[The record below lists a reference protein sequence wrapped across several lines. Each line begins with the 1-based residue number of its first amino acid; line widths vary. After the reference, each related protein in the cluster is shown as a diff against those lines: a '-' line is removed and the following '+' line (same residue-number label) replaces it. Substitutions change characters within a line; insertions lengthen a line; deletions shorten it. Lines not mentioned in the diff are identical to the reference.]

1 MQQNELEYCQGLVER
16 ITFYS
21 EESGFCVLRVK
32 AKGRRELVTVTA
44 KAAAIHSGEY
54 IECGGNWVNDRKFGL
69 QFKAVWMKSA
79 QPSTLEGIERY
90 LGSGLIRGIGPFF
103 AKKLVQAF
111 RNDIFDVID
120 REPERLLLLPGI
132 GPKKVEQITT
142 AWTEQK
148 AIREIMVF
156 LQSYGVGT
164 ARAVRIYKTYKDDA
178 IRLIKENPYRLADDI
193 HGIGFKTA
201 DDLAMKMGIAKD
213 SLQRARA
220 GVIHVVREMCNE
232 GHCAVEVDALVKKA
246 VELLEIPESII
257 KQAIYQ
263 EKEQEQLIAESI
275 DDKACL
281 YIDKLYYAEVGVAN
295 QIKRLKQGIPVW
307 ERIDA
312 EKAMAWVQN
321 QTKLVLSE
329 SQQEAVK
336 LAISN
341 KVLCITGGPG
351 VGKTTIIRSII
362 AIVRAKKA
370 RVCLCAPTGRA
381 AKRLS
386 ESTGIE
392 AKTIHRLLEFDPVG
406 RGFKCN
412 AEHPLATDLLVI
424 DEASM
429 VDIALMNSLLKAVPD
444 HAAVVIVGD
453 VDQLPSVGSGAV
465 LSDLIASGSIPTIRL
480 TDIFRQAANSRII
493 INAHRINQG
502 KMPIKP
508 NPGEPSDFYL
518 LYADDP
524 EEIYRK
530 LTTVL
535 AERLPISHKVDPI
548 KDVQILTPMNR
559 GGLGAKSLNIELQKL
574 LNPNQA
580 NSITRFGW
588 TFAINDKVIQTVN
601 DYEKEVFNG
610 DLGFVSNIN
619 QETSE
624 VTIVFDDRPV
634 IYGFAELDAIDLAY
648 AVSIHKSQGSEYP
661 VVIIPLAMQH
671 YLMLQ
676 RNLLYTGVT
685 RGKKMVILIGEAKAI
700 SMAVRNTKQ
709 NKRITNLTKRLQC

>member
-1 MQQNELEYCQGLVER
+1 MHQNELEYCQGLVER

-21 EESGFCVLRVK
+21 EESGFCVLRIK
-32 AKGRRELVTVTA
+32 AKGRRDLVTVTG
-44 KAAAIHSGEY
+44 KAAAIHAGEY
-54 IECGGNWVNDRKFGL
+54 IECGGNWINDRKFGL
-69 QFKAVWMKSA
+69 QFKAVWMKSS

-90 LGSGLIRGIGPFF
+90 LGSGLIRGVGPFF

-111 RNDIFDVID
+111 GNSIFDVID
-120 REPERLLLLPGI
+120 REPKKLLSLPGI
-132 GPKKVEQITT
+132 GHKKVEQITT
-142 AWTEQK
+142 AWVEQK

-156 LQSYGVGT
+156 LQSYGIGT
-164 ARAVRIYKTYKDDA
+164 ARAVRIYKTYKDEA
-178 IRLIKENPYRLADDI
+178 IKLIKENPYRLADDI

-201 DDLAMKMGIAKD
+201 DELAMKMGVPKD
-213 SLQRARA
+213 SLRRAQA
-220 GVIHVVREMCNE
+220 GVIHVVKEMCNE
-232 GHCAVEVDALVKKA
+232 GHCAVEVESLVKKA
-246 VELLEIPESII
+246 IELLEISENII
-257 KQAIYQ
+257 NEAISQ
-263 EKEQEQLIAESI
+263 EKEQEHLIAENI
-275 DDKACL
+275 EDRKCL
-281 YIDKLYYAEVGVAN
+281 YLDKLYYAEVGTAN
-295 QIKRLKQGIPVW
+295 QIKRLKQGVPFW
-307 ERIDA
+307 GEIDA
-312 EKAMAWVQN
+312 VKAVEWVQKL
-321 QTKLVLSE
+321 TKLELSA

-336 LAISN
+336 LAITT
-341 KVLCITGGPG
+341 KFLCITGGPG
-351 VGKTTIIRSII
+351 VGKTTIIKSII

-370 RVCLCAPTGRA
+370 RVSLCAPTGRA

-386 ESTGIE
+386 ESTGLE
-392 AKTIHRLLEFDPVG
+392 AKTIHRLLEFDLMG

-412 AEHPLATDLLVI
+412 AEHPLATDLLVV

-429 VDIALMNSLLKAVPD
+429 VDVALMNSLLKAVPD

-465 LSDLIASGSIPTIRL
+465 LSDLIVSGSISTVRL
-480 TDIFRQAANSRII
+480 TDIFRQAADSKII

-502 KMPIKP
+502 NMPIKQ
-508 NPGEPSDFYL
+508 NAGESSDFYL
-518 LYADDP
+518 LYVDDP
-524 EEIYRK
+524 EDIYQK
-530 LTTVL
+530 LSKILT
-535 AERLPISHKVDPI
+535 ERLSINNNPI
-548 KDVQILTPMNR
+548 KDVQVLTPMNR

-580 NSITRFGW
+580 KNITRFGW

-610 DLGFVSNIN
+610 DLGFISDIN
-619 QETSE
+619 HETSE
-624 VTIVFDDRPV
+624 MTIIFDDRPV
-634 IYGFAELDAIDLAY
+634 IYGFAELDSVDLAY

-661 VVIIPLAMQH
+661 IVIIPLAMQH

-709 NKRITNLTKRLQC
+709 KKRITNLAKRLQS